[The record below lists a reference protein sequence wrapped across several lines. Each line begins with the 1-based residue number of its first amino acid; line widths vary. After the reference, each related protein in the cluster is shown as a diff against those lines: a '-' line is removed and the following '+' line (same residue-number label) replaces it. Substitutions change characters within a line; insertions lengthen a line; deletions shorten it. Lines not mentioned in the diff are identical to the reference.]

1 MENIIGREAEKAS
14 LLLAFESSEAELI
27 AIYGRRR
34 VGKTFLVRQFFANE
48 LVFEFSGQHD
58 AKTQEQLK
66 NFSSKID
73 EYIKSPF
80 PSIVPQN
87 WQEAFNKLKMY
98 LEPILAQQKAVVFFD
113 EFPWIDTAKSNFLAS
128 FDYFWNDWASKKS
141 NLKIVICGSAASWM
155 IRKVVQNRG
164 GLHNRITRKI
174 RLLPFDLNETE
185 KYLISRNIHLD
196 QFQLLEIYMAMGG
209 VPHYLKEIKKGESST
224 QIIDNVCF
232 TKDSLLADEFKN
244 LFTSLF
250 KNPTLHIQ
258 IMRILAKKGT
268 GLTRNELIAN
278 TDLTSGG
285 TSSQIIEELEESGFI
300 TSFVPFEKA
309 KNDIIYKLSD
319 EYSMFYLKFIEN
331 NKNSW
336 TSIKNTAS
344 WRSWSGLAF
353 EAICQKHIKQIKK
366 ALGISG
372 IYTQES
378 AWRCVGNTEEKGTQI
393 DLLIDRKDQCIN
405 LCEVKFSESAFVID
419 KQYAENIQQKIAI
432 FKEKSKTRKSIFF
445 TAISTY
451 GFKNNE
457 YKLRWVQNEIVM
469 EDLFN

>member
-1 MENIIGREAEKAS
+1 
-14 LLLAFESSEAELI
+14 
-27 AIYGRRR
+27 
-34 VGKTFLVRQFFANE
+34 
-48 LVFEFSGQHD
+48 
-58 AKTQEQLK
+58 
-66 NFSSKID
+66 
-73 EYIKSPF
+73 
-80 PSIVPQN
+80 
-87 WQEAFNKLKMY
+87 
-98 LEPILAQQKAVVFFD
+98 
-113 EFPWIDTAKSNFLAS
+113 
-128 FDYFWNDWASKKS
+128 
-141 NLKIVICGSAASWM
+141 
-155 IRKVVQNRG
+155 
-164 GLHNRITRKI
+164 
-174 RLLPFDLNETE
+174 
-185 KYLISRNIHLD
+185 
-196 QFQLLEIYMAMGG
+196 
-209 VPHYLKEIKKGESST
+209 
-224 QIIDNVCF
+224 
-232 TKDSLLADEFKN
+232 
-244 LFTSLF
+244 
-250 KNPTLHIQ
+250 
-258 IMRILAKKGT
+258 MRILAKKGA

-278 TDLTSGG
+278 TDLASGG

-309 KNDIIYKLSD
+309 KNDTIYKLSD

-378 AWRCVGNTEEKGTQI
+378 AWRYAGNTEEKGTQI

-405 LCEVKFSESAFVID
+405 LCEVKFSESVFVID

-457 YKLRWVQNEIVM
+457 YKLRWVQNEIAM